1 MSGIYLH
8 IPFCASR
15 CVYCGFYSTTNA
27 GLQSAYVDA
36 LCREMR
42 LRSHEIASLGPVRSI
57 YFGGGT
63 PSQLSPSQLSQ
74 LFLGLQ
80 QVCFPDVGEA
90 LWSDVEITLEA
101 NPDDVTPEFAATMG
115 SLPVNRV
122 SLGVQTFNDERL
134 RFIRRRH
141 TARQAAEAVGRLRAA
156 AIDNISIDLMFGFP
170 QQTLQ
175 EWLSDIDSAILLDV
189 DHISTY
195 ALTYEEGTVLDAW
208 RQQQKVA
215 PVDDELYRQMYEA
228 LIDRL
233 QQAGFEHYEISN
245 FGKKRSRHNSGYWQQ
260 MPYVGLGAAAHSY
273 DRKSR
278 SWNIAHLEQYIRA
291 INNGER
297 PCQQEQI
304 DEQTA
309 FNDLIVTAL
318 RTREGIDVGQLAE
331 PYGSYLLT
339 QSEPMRKR
347 GLLQLT
353 DNRLHLTRQGLFI
366 SDDIMTRL
374 ISIDHEKDDQ
384 PRV

>member
-1 MSGIYLH
+1 MAGIYIH
-8 IPFCASR
+8 VPFCKSR
-15 CVYCGFYSTTNA
+15 CIYCDFFSTTMLA
-27 GLQSAYVDA
+27 ERVHYADV
-36 LCREMR
+36 LCREIDER
-42 LRSHEIASLGPVRSI
+42 CNYLDGASIGTI

-63 PSQLSPSQLSQ
+63 PSLLSVSQIEKIINTIHRYHK
-74 LFLGLQ
+74 
-80 QVCFPDVGEA
+80 VDD
-90 LWSDVEITLEA
+90 DVEVTVEM
-101 NPDDVTPEFAATMG
+101 NPDDVTDVYARDIR
-115 SLPVNRV
+115 SLGVNRV
-122 SLGVQTFNDERL
+122 SIGIQTFDDKRLHFIHRRHQAEQAIETVERL
-134 RFIRRRH
+134 QKSGF
-141 TARQAAEAVGRLRAA
+141 
-156 AIDNISIDLMFGFP
+156 DNVSIDLMFGFP
-170 QQTLQ
+170 LQTLQ
-175 EWLSDIDSAILLDV
+175 EWLSDVDSAILLEV
-189 DHISTY
+189 DHISSY

-291 INNGER
+291 INNGQR

-318 RTREGIDVGQLAE
+318 RTREGIDLGKLSE
-331 PYGSYLLT
+331 PYSSYLLA
-339 QSEPMRKR
+339 QSEPMRER

-366 SDDIMTRL
+366 SDDIITRL